1 MKKTDEL
8 LQFKAGKKTVE
19 ENLRRALESGRLKQT
34 EDGHYYLPQEAE
46 GVSPWIHVSK
56 GPSLDCEFKM
66 SFLFEYAY
74 DKSVVPLG
82 CKNCYKVSVTPK
94 SLSQLM
100 ALKSVQE
107 KMGRKAKCGVEVDRE
122 TTQNIYSGFYY
133 CQGIDEARLVYH
145 EARKVIDENPK
156 LGSDVVMHIKRG
168 CTEYEL
174 HCGPS
179 DKFQFSSDLE
189 DLELHLSSKFN
200 RMQKSTKNSFQSR
213 LSSLARWIQT
223 AFRIG
228 DNTYLEF
235 TDEKRLYPK
244 TVRYEP

>member
-19 ENLRRALESGRLKQT
+19 ENLHRALESGRLKQT
-34 EDGHYYLPQEAE
+34 EDGRYYLPQEAE

-56 GPSLDCEFKM
+56 GPSLDCEFKIR
-66 SFLFEYAY
+66 FLFEYAY

-122 TTQNIYSGFYY
+122 TTQNIYSGFFY
-133 CQGIDEARLVYH
+133 CQGIDEARLLH
-145 EARKVIDENPK
+145 QETRKVINDSPK
-156 LGSDVVMHIKRG
+156 LGADVVMHIKRG
-168 CTEYEL
+168 CTEYDL
-174 HCGPS
+174 HV
-179 DKFQFSSDLE
+179 DLQIN
-189 DLELHLSSKFN
+189 FN
-200 RMQKSTKNSFQSR
+200 FHKSLRIWSCTSVVN
-213 LSSLARWIQT
+213 LTARRSQLKHIS
-223 AFRIG
+223 I
-228 DNTYLEF
+228 
-235 TDEKRLYPK
+235 
-244 TVRYEP
+244 

>member
-1 MKKTDEL
+1 
-8 LQFKAGKKTVE
+8 
-19 ENLRRALESGRLKQT
+19 
-34 EDGHYYLPQEAE
+34 
-46 GVSPWIHVSK
+46 
-56 GPSLDCEFKM
+56 
-66 SFLFEYAY
+66 
-74 DKSVVPLG
+74 
-82 CKNCYKVSVTPK
+82 
-94 SLSQLM
+94 M

-122 TTQNIYSGFYY
+122 TTQNIYSGFFY

-156 LGSDVVMHIKRG
+156 LGVDVVMHIKRG

-174 HCGPS
+174 YCGPS
-179 DKFQFSSDLE
+179 DKFQFSQELE
-189 DLELHLSSKFN
+189 DLELHLSSNFN
-200 RMQKSTKNSFQSR
+200 RMPKSTKNTFQSR

-235 TDEKRLYPK
+235 TGEKRLYPN
-244 TVRYEP
+244 TVKYEP